1 VHGHGVGPD
10 RRGAPARRD
19 RGTLS
24 GVGRVWSVVL
34 LFNLLGAL
42 VFARAAMRTEVFPSD
57 VREAFAELGLEAMRS
72 GFSLTLLRGCSAA
85 G

>member
-1 VHGHGVGPD
+1 
-10 RRGAPARRD
+10 
-19 RGTLS
+19 
-24 GVGRVWSVVL
+24 
-34 LFNLLGAL
+34 
-42 VFARAAMRTEVFPSD
+42 MRTEVFPSD